1 MLHDP
6 NQNTLFP
13 KLSDEALQEMKQ
25 HGTEIQLAAGEVL
38 FSEGD
43 SDYNFHV
50 VLEGEIQ
57 ITKQVGGETRLLTIH
72 RRGDFMGEL
81 SMLTGSSSAASGQ
94 AIAPSRVLRIDRVTF
109 KHIIAECSPI
119 ADILLTAMAG
129 RTKDI
134 EVQLRQQEKLAALGK
149 ISAGLAHELN
159 NPAAA
164 GRRAAGQL
172 RQNVGRLQAIAL
184 KLNQHQ
190 MTTAQLD
197 FLTEIKHH
205 ATERA
210 TTLPSLDPLTQS
222 DREDAVTEWLEVQ
235 DVADGWKLASTLV
248 GAGLDTDQLD
258 IIAEQIPTQA
268 IGDVL
273 TWLTGTLAEV
283 GLLNEVEQST
293 ARISELVKAVKEYS
307 YMDQAPL
314 QEVDV
319 HDGIES
325 TLTILGHQL
334 KQGVVVTR
342 EYDRSLPRISVYGSE
357 LNQVWTPRRHPCL
370 FPSG

>member
-134 EVQLRQQEKLAALGK
+134 AIDAMNGHGK
-149 ISAGLAHELN
+149 IWIRTSREN
-159 NPAAA
+159 NCVLVEIADNGSGIPPEIQSHQ
-164 GRRAAGQL
+164 GRTGCGKLSPFRAQ
-172 RQNVGRLQAIAL
+172 R
-184 KLNQHQ
+184 
-190 MTTAQLD
+190 
-197 FLTEIKHH
+197 
-205 ATERA
+205 
-210 TTLPSLDPLTQS
+210 
-222 DREDAVTEWLEVQ
+222 
-235 DVADGWKLASTLV
+235 
-248 GAGLDTDQLD
+248 
-258 IIAEQIPTQA
+258 
-268 IGDVL
+268 
-273 TWLTGTLAEV
+273 
-283 GLLNEVEQST
+283 
-293 ARISELVKAVKEYS
+293 
-307 YMDQAPL
+307 
-314 QEVDV
+314 
-319 HDGIES
+319 
-325 TLTILGHQL
+325 
-334 KQGVVVTR
+334 
-342 EYDRSLPRISVYGSE
+342 
-357 LNQVWTPRRHPCL
+357 
-370 FPSG
+370 